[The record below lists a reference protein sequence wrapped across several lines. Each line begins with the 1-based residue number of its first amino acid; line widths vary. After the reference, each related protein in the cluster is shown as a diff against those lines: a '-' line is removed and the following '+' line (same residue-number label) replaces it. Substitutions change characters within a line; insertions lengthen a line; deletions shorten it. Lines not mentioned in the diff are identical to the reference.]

1 MGKWTEKQERIFRD
15 MEIIEMAYLDK
26 HFINRLIRFLRD
38 NPERALDYID
48 FVPDWKTRNI
58 DYETVVK

>member
-15 MEIIEMAYLDK
+15 MEIIEMAYLDL

-38 NPERALDYID
+38 NPERAPDYID

-58 DYETVVK
+58 DYATVVK

>member
-1 MGKWTEKQERIFRD
+1 MGKWSEKQERIFRD

-38 NPERALDYID
+38 NPERASDYID